1 QVLKGIVFIPGP
13 ERGRT
18 ESAESPVVPW
28 RHLVAR
34 HHPWRK
40 QLYLKGRNMTVRQL
54 LGTLKANRQSPEE
67 AAANLD
73 LPLEAIHEAVTYAEQ
88 NQELLRIEAE
98 IERLFL
104 LQRGYRGAAPAVSG

>member
-1 QVLKGIVFIPGP
+1 MPTETTQHVQQSEEVSKRLERLEAAVQYMLRSFSLALPNYPWKTLWDALSLPPGPSLSGQVLKGIVFIPGP

-40 QLYLKGRNMTVRQL
+40 QLYLKGRNMTVR
-54 LGTLKANRQSPEE
+54 
-67 AAANLD
+67 
-73 LPLEAIHEAVTYAEQ
+73 
-88 NQELLRIEAE
+88 
-98 IERLFL
+98 
-104 LQRGYRGAAPAVSG
+104 